1 MSSHFRMAEKRSAD
15 MNDGESVEK
24 LPKKKFYR
32 QRAHSNPIADHC
44 FDYPVSPDKVRP
56 TSFPVF
62 TITPCM
68 FQHSWA
74 EFFPDHPGGMVEFA
88 DIGCGYG
95 GLLVQLSP
103 MFPNTLMIGMR
114 SPVLF
119 PLCIP

>member
-1 MSSHFRMAEKRSAD
+1 MAEKRPSD
-15 MNDGESVEK
+15 TTEGELVEK

-56 TSFPVF
+56 RSTQPQ
-62 TITPCM
+62 ITPCM

-103 MFPNTLMIGMR
+103 MFPNTLMIGISSL
-114 SPVLF
+114 SPPFLS
-119 PLCIP
+119 LYTKTG